1 MIALDTNI
9 LVYAHRE
16 ELPLHA
22 EARACIEQLVAHGQ
36 RFALPWPCVH
46 EFFSVVTHPRR
57 FRPPSTTEQVFE
69 FLEALDRTNLVV
81 WLSEGELH
89 LEQLKSLATSS
100 RVIGPQIH
108 DTRIAA
114 LCLAN
119 RVKELWTADRDFSRY
134 PSLKTRNPLIR
145 PAAR

>member
-36 RFALPWPCVH
+36 RFALPWPCIH

-69 FLEALDRTNLVV
+69 FLEALDRAESRRLV
-81 WLSEGELH
+81 ERGRT
-89 LEQLKSLATSS
+89 AS
-100 RVIGPQIH
+100 RPTQIFG
-108 DTRIAA
+108 D
-114 LCLAN
+114 L
-119 RVKELWTADRDFSRY
+119 FSRHGA
-134 PSLKTRNPLIR
+134 TNP
-145 PAAR
+145 

>member
-16 ELPLHA
+16 ELPLHG
-22 EARACIEQLVAHGQ
+22 EARECIELLVTNGQ

-57 FRPPSTTEQVFE
+57 FTPPSTTRQAFD
-69 FLEALDRTNLVV
+69 FLETLRRTDLAV

-89 LEQLKSLATSS
+89 FDQLKSLATSS
-100 RVIGPQIH
+100 RISGPQIH

-119 RVKELWTADRDFSRY
+119 GVRELWTADRDFTRY
-134 PSLKTRNPLIR
+134 PTLKIRNPLISA
-145 PAAR
+145 AAR

>member
-22 EARACIEQLVAHGQ
+22 EARACIEQLVANGQ

-57 FRPPSTTEQVFE
+57 FHPPSTTRQAFD
-69 FLEALDRTNLVV
+69 FLEALRQTGLSV
-81 WLSEGELH
+81 WLSEGALH
-89 LEQLKSLATSS
+89 LDQLKSLAVSS
-100 RVIGPQIH
+100 RVSGPQIH
-108 DTRIAA
+108 DMRIAA
-114 LCLAN
+114 LCLAHGV
-119 RVKELWTADRDFSRY
+119 RELWTADRDFTRY
-134 PSLKTRNPLIR
+134 PSLKIRNPLS
-145 PAAR
+145 ARR